1 MHARQDRE
9 SGSIVGK
16 KQLLSHGYQSLW
28 VDNCLYFGNSPE
40 THVRFGSSACAFI
53 RASQTIFFPLSSWG
67 VAPSSWGR
75 TRTKGVGNNLLGG
88 LSGESRCRSSMFDK
102 IDLFNSFWFCFPVYL
117 SMISQEQTGKFSVD
131 RFPPRSHW
139 PYQSTK
145 NWCRKW
151 LGSPAA
157 GWISIGRYNRNPWKR
172 GLSGVND
179 KAAFQY
185 RGWTIWISF
194 LYFFSRF
201 SRSSHLFSSNSPVL
215 PGTLPVLC

>member
-28 VDNCLYFGNSPE
+28 VDNCLYFGNLPE

-102 IDLFNSFWFCFPVYL
+102 IDLFNSFWFYFPVYL

-131 RFPPRSHW
+131 RFTLALSEHKKLMQEMVGQPS
-139 PYQSTK
+139 
-145 NWCRKW
+145 
-151 LGSPAA
+151 
-157 GWISIGRYNRNPWKR
+157 
-172 GLSGVND
+172 SGVN
-179 KAAFQY
+179 FHWPIQQESLETWLV
-185 RGWTIWISF
+185 GGEW
-194 LYFFSRF
+194 
-201 SRSSHLFSSNSPVL
+201 
-215 PGTLPVLC
+215 